1 MDYEGAAESIFP
13 HILRLEGY
21 SMAVEFTR
29 EDLLKNISQNGYSY
43 RNTHV
48 KKVTEVN
55 EDVEKLQD
63 SMSSFKRSVKWLKKY
78 SSGES
83 SKTRLEKELKSLLK
97 AYNEMDQN
105 ADSVTDKD
113 VKKQLEKLEKLF
125 TDNSRALKK
134 IGIDKKNGKYTL
146 NSKTLEDA
154 DGKDLNALF
163 AGHDSFMSN
172 VDRVLR
178 KVEDSAD
185 DAHYSR
191 VNRKITNVTNYDE
204 ASVTLAGFMTLAQQ
218 TQSVI
223 SQYNNIVQSGN
234 LSAEDEKNIKSD
246 LMYFAVSAYKTYSGK
261 EETGSLEQLNK
272 LCKDNEEKLNKL
284 GITFDADYSKMSF
297 AADTDLETA
306 EFKQAYDELFG
317 ENAEFGKKVSEYT
330 LNVFNGIIKPDKI
343 GVSIIDMSV

>member
-1 MDYEGAAESIFP
+1 MTI
-13 HILRLEGY
+13 
-21 SMAVEFTR
+21 EFTR
-29 EDLLKNISQNGYSY
+29 EDLLKNISQNGYAY

-55 EDVEKLQD
+55 EDVEMFQG
-63 SMSSFKRSVKWLKKY
+63 SMSAFKKPVKWLKKY

-83 SKTRLEKELKSLLK
+83 SKTRLEKEIKSLLK
-97 AYNEMDQN
+97 TYNEMNQK
-105 ADSVTDKD
+105 ADGIEDKD
-113 VKKQLEKLEKLF
+113 LQKQMSKLEKLF
-125 TDNSRALKK
+125 TDNSEALKK
-134 IGIDKKNGKYTL
+134 IGIDKENGKYKL
-146 NSKTLEDA
+146 NSDTLKDA
-154 DGKDLNALF
+154 DEKDINALLV
-163 AGHDSFMSN
+163 GHESFMSS

-178 KVEDSAD
+178 KVEYSAD

-191 VNRKITNVTNYDE
+191 VNRKITNVTNYDK

-223 SQYNNIVQSGN
+223 SQYNNVVQSGN
-234 LSAEDEKNIKSD
+234 LSADDEKNIKTD
-246 LMYFAVSAYKTYSGK
+246 LMYFAVSVYKTYSGK

-272 LCKDNEEKLNKL
+272 LCKDNEDKLNKL
-284 GITFDADYSKMSF
+284 GITFDADYSKLSF
-297 AADTDLETA
+297 AEDTDLETA
-306 EFKQAYDELFG
+306 QFRQAYDELFG